1 MIFSPIFFAGIGIKT
16 DLTGLNSGV
25 LIFSA
30 VLFAAAV
37 LSKIIGCGLGAK
49 MFGLTNKEALSVG
62 VGMVARGEVAFMVA
76 QKGIDA
82 GFISEEI
89 FPAIVLVVLL
99 VTIIT
104 PVLLKIV
111 LADKKCEKTTD
122 SEITAVEG

>member
-1 MIFSPIFFAGIGIKT
+1 MEFQTDIFEGVEPPSSSKYNLIDTKLPTSQDVYFVSKWHELFERYEMARIFLRKT
-16 DLTGLNSGV
+16 EEENWDYW
-25 LIFSA
+25 F
-30 VLFAAAV
+30 
-37 LSKIIGCGLGAK
+37 
-49 MFGLTNKEALSVG
+49 NKVDDE
-62 VGMVARGEVAFMVA
+62 VA

-111 LADKKCEKTTD
+111 LSDKKCEKTTD

>member
-1 MIFSPIFFAGIGIKT
+1 
-16 DLTGLNSGV
+16 
-25 LIFSA
+25 
-30 VLFAAAV
+30 
-37 LSKIIGCGLGAK
+37 

-62 VGMVARGEVAFMVA
+62 IGMVARGEVAFMVA

>member
-1 MIFSPIFFAGIGIKT
+1 
-16 DLTGLNSGV
+16 
-25 LIFSA
+25 
-30 VLFAAAV
+30 
-37 LSKIIGCGLGAK
+37 

-122 SEITAVEG
+122 SKITAVEG